1 MPSTFGRRELT
12 GKTVPPNGLLTR
24 FHMIVRPTLPSLS
37 VAPITATVSGRK
49 MASNCS
55 RSYPR
60 TSWAGSALLERFIGR
75 SLRAYACRH
84 GARLRQALCQH
95 ARPFGLAFSFHFV
108 PLRVMSG
115 GELAYGCRRI
125 VLASG
130 RFCVALPPQAKVVN
144 EGVQVGA
151 AEGADERLRVA
162 HEGGDVGSSDGV
174 ADRGTRHL
182 DGLVS

>member
-75 SLRAYACRH
+75 SLRPC
-84 GARLRQALCQH
+84 
-95 ARPFGLAFSFHFV
+95 GLAFSFHFV
-108 PLRVMSG
+108 PLCVMRG
-115 GELAYGCRRI
+115 GELAYERCRV

-130 RFCVALPPQAKVVN
+130 RFCVALPPQAKVVD

-174 ADRGTRHL
+174 ADYGTRHL